1 MKFEEKDDQ
10 FREKLDK
17 VNERFECLEN
27 VAGKGSQ
34 VNAQKIESLGDN
46 FVSIESR
53 FEEISHVMDNVL
65 DRLHE
70 FEAQRKNNL
79 IFYGV
84 PEENNE
90 SSVKL
95 LGKVR
100 EVIRSQFGVQV
111 SSDQTF
117 LMQINQ
123 TSNTN
128 LLHHSILRKFIKMS
142 VYFKGVV
149 INIMFLV
156 KYNV

>member
-34 VNAQKIESLGDN
+34 VNAQKIESLGDS
-46 FVSIESR
+46 FGSIESR

-111 SSDQTF
+111 SSVQPSQGHF
-117 LMQINQ
+117 LCKLTKDNSPLSQFYVNSVKFQ
-123 TSNTN
+123 SN
-128 LLHHSILRKFIKMS
+128 FI
-142 VYFKGVV
+142 
-149 INIMFLV
+149 
-156 KYNV
+156 

>member
-34 VNAQKIESLGDN
+34 VNAQKIESLGDS
-46 FVSIESR
+46 FGSIESR

-111 SSDQTF
+111 SSVQPSRGHF
-117 LMQINQ
+117 
-123 TSNTN
+123 
-128 LLHHSILRKFIKMS
+128 
-142 VYFKGVV
+142 
-149 INIMFLV
+149 
-156 KYNV
+156 